1 MPLANKIQ
9 SKVEQPRKKHL
20 CVAANHAAAGSASR
34 PLRNSF
40 MHKCHSVIMV
50 NAPIYLGR
58 MLVTKRV
65 IMSVSKKVVVFFAG
79 IGMLSTPFFGAAA
92 EAMTK
97 KHHRHGVHHFSQPRP
112 MYRRS
117 VDGDLVDNNGWRL
130 RDGTWDNTC
139 FNLDYLPSEFA
150 CSARGR
156 R

>member
-1 MPLANKIQ
+1 MSIG
-9 SKVEQPRKKHL
+9 RKL
-20 CVAANHAAAGSASR
+20 
-34 PLRNSF
+34 L
-40 MHKCHSVIMV
+40 
-50 NAPIYLGR
+50 
-58 MLVTKRV
+58 
-65 IMSVSKKVVVFFAG
+65 VVVAG
-79 IGMLSTPFFGAAA
+79 VAMFSAPSFGA
-92 EAMTK
+92 EAK
-97 KHHRHGVHHFSQPRP
+97 QHHRHSVHKFHKFSQPRP